1 MLPTDAFKI
10 FDNVS
15 AQKRVKIPMTS
26 SKHEEE
32 ESKRTAKAH
41 NGQSRMYFE
50 TKIVRIMKT
59 NKSLT
64 HNDLTARVMAE
75 AKGWY
80 KAQLQQIKTII
91 EGLISKE
98 YMERDPTDNARY
110 NYKAWFSF
118 RVFSAIFF
126 IELFTS

>member
-1 MLPTDAFKI
+1 MSAEKKVLPTDAFKI

-59 NKSLT
+59 NKSLM
-64 HNDLTARVMAE
+64 HNDLVARVMAE

-80 KAQLQQIKTII
+80 QAQPSRSRRS
-91 EGLISKE
+91 SKG
-98 YMERDPTDNARY
+98 
-110 NYKAWFSF
+110 
-118 RVFSAIFF
+118 
-126 IELFTS
+126 

>member
-1 MLPTDAFKI
+1 MSAEKKVLPTDAFKI

-15 AQKRVKIPMTS
+15 AQKRVKIPMAS

-59 NKSLT
+59 NKSLM
-64 HNDLTARVMAE
+64 HNDLMARVMAE

-80 KAQLQQIKTII
+80 KVQPQQIKTII

-110 NYKAWFSF
+110 NYKA
-118 RVFSAIFF
+118 
-126 IELFTS
+126 